1 MEPGFLG
8 FIDLEDTLVGTLLV
22 TNTSFTPIDA
32 DALPTFRVYGPNGF
46 VQSGGGTL
54 KQTAAITAASN
65 ASPIVVTSA
74 LHGLTVGSNVTITGV
89 VGNTAANATFTI
101 SAVTAN
107 TFSLS
112 GSSGNGA
119 WTSGGEWHMTGL
131 YDVSIA
137 VLGVSGYEKS
147 EVYQIVYAYA
157 LSSTAQGQ
165 IHSFQVS

>member
-8 FIDLEDTLVGTLLV
+8 FVDLEGTLVGTLLV
-22 TNTSFTPIDA
+22 TNTSFTPVDA
-32 DALPTFRVYGPNGF
+32 DALPTLRVYGPNGF

-89 VGNTAANATFTI
+89 VGNTAANSTFTV

-107 TFSLS
+107 TFDLS
-112 GSSGNGA
+112 GSTGNGN
-119 WTSGGEWHMTGL
+119 WTSGGEWHMTGM

-147 EVYQIVYAYA
+147 EVYQIVYDYA
-157 LSSTAQGQ
+157 VGSTLQGQ